1 MTAMCDITSGFAKVL
16 LKNDLAKTREEHVD
30 EAGEED
36 EVGFDANGGGSKN
49 GNLPSP
55 PLSPKSVKTGPPFFS
70 DESSLPAI
78 GLQMSQTAAVQL
90 ECTMKAVFCYEHY
103 PMGRLLVS
111 MRRHVALKFT
121 VKHDLYFHMYRHP
134 SFQVNRQTRD
144 LFGSRCS
151 KQVCCA
157 LLLCLSVVL
166 SLGE

>member
-1 MTAMCDITSGFAKVL
+1 LPVLGTACSKTRLYINEFFLVLPCLDNGANKSGVMTAMCDIISGFAKVL

-78 GLQMSQTAAVQL
+78 GLQMSQNGHRAIGMYD
-90 ECTMKAVFCYEHY
+90 E
-103 PMGRLLVS
+103 GRFLL
-111 MRRHVALKFT
+111 RT
-121 VKHDLYFHMYRHP
+121 
-134 SFQVNRQTRD
+134 
-144 LFGSRCS
+144 
-151 KQVCCA
+151 
-157 LLLCLSVVL
+157 LSHGEASGFNASAM
-166 SLGE
+166 SL